1 MFNFIPVIGTVLDK
15 VFGVVDKAIPDRDL
29 ATKLKSELQT
39 SLLIKEY
46 DLITRELESKS
57 NVIIAEAKSDS
68 WLARSWRP
76 ITMLT
81 FVALITADWLG
92 FTASNL
98 THEMKLKLYDIIQLG
113 LGGYVIGRSAEKVL
127 PSVMKTL
134 GGRQ

>member
-15 VFGVVDKAIPDRDL
+15 VFGVVDKAIPDKDL
-29 ATKLKSELQT
+29 ATKLKAELQQNI
-39 SLLIKEY
+39 LLKDY
-46 DLITRELESKS
+46 DLITKELEGKS
-57 NVIIAEAKSDS
+57 NIIIAEAKSDS

-92 FTASNL
+92 FTAANL
-98 THEMKLKLYDIIQLG
+98 TPEMKLKLYDIIQLG

>member
-15 VFGVVDKAIPDRDL
+15 VFGVVDKAIPDKDL
-29 ATKLKSELQT
+29 STKLKSEIQT

-57 NVIIAEAKSDS
+57 NV
-68 WLARSWRP
+68 
-76 ITMLT
+76 
-81 FVALITADWLG
+81 VALITADWLG

>member
-1 MFNFIPVIGTVLDK
+1 MFNFIPIIGTVLDK
-15 VFGVVDKAIPDRDL
+15 VFGVVDKAIPDKDL
-29 ATKLKSELQT
+29 ATKLKAELQQNI
-39 SLLIKEY
+39 LLKDY
-46 DLITRELESKS
+46 DLITKELEGKS
-57 NVIIAEAKSDS
+57 NIIIAEAKSDS

-92 FTASNL
+92 FTAANL
-98 THEMKLKLYDIIQLG
+98 TPEMKLKLYDIIQLG

-127 PSVMKTL
+127 PSAMKTL

>member
-1 MFNFIPVIGTVLDK
+1 MFNFIPIIGTVLDK
-15 VFGVVDKAIPDRDL
+15 VFGVVDKAIPDKDL

-39 SLLIKEY
+39 NLLLKEY
-46 DLITRELESKS
+46 DLITKELEGKS
-57 NVIIAEAKSDS
+57 NIIIAEAKSDS

-81 FVALITADWLG
+81 FVSLITADWLG

-98 THEMKLKLYDIIQLG
+98 TPEMKLKLYDIIQLG

-127 PSVMKTL
+127 PTVVRNL
-134 GGRQ
+134 GGK

>member
-15 VFGVVDKAIPDRDL
+15 VFGVVDKAIPDKDL
-29 ATKLKSELQT
+29 ATKLKAELQQNI
-39 SLLIKEY
+39 LLKDY
-46 DLITRELESKS
+46 DLITKELEGKS
-57 NVIIAEAKSDS
+57 NIIIAEAKSDS

-92 FTASNL
+92 FTAANL
-98 THEMKLKLYDIIQLG
+98 TPEMKLKLYDIIQLG

-127 PSVMKTL
+127 PTVMKTL
-134 GGRQ
+134 GGKQ